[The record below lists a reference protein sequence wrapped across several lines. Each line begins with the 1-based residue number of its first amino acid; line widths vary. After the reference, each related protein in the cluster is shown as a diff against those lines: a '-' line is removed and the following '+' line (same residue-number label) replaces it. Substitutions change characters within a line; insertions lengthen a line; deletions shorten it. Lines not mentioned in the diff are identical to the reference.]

1 MSNLERPKIGGSNPE
16 GSNPGGSDPKE
27 PALARDSLYATVQDD
42 AQLTGAPIR
51 RVGEGPYGGDEFEI
65 EPLVTGGK
73 RYVDVDQDI
82 CAHAEQFPT
91 RRWWI
96 AFAIAVSFLMLLVV
110 SLATLFYAGEGVVGI
125 NHPVSWGTF
134 IVNFVFWIGIGHAGT
149 LISAVLFLF
158 RQKWR
163 TGINR
168 SAEAMTLFAVAC
180 AGIFPIIHLGRPWFA
195 YWLMPYPNAR
205 GPLWV
210 NFNSALSWDIF
221 AISTYALVSL
231 TFWYVGLLPD
241 LATVRDRAT
250 HPWRKKLYNAL
261 ALGWNGSSRAWR
273 HYESAYLV
281 LAAFATPLVFSV
293 HTIVSFDFATAI
305 LPGWH
310 ATIFPPYFVIG
321 AIFSGFA
328 MVITLMIIMRNVFNM
343 KNYITLNH
351 LEAMAKIIMLT
362 GMLVGFAYTTE
373 FFMAWYSGSEYEG
386 FIFRNRAFGPYG
398 WAYFIMFTCNAI
410 IPQLFWFKKVRRSVL
425 ALLVI
430 AILVN
435 VGMWFERY
443 VIIVTSLHRDF
454 LPASW
459 GMFEMTFFDWSIL
472 LGSFGLFFTLFLL
485 FVRFLPVIAM
495 SEVKGVMDPRVAR
508 SWPEDGGT
516 ASAHGAEGGVGGPA
530 PVALGPSGSLA
541 APSEPMR

>member
-1 MSNLERPKIGGSNPE
+1 MTTPSP
-16 GSNPGGSDPKE
+16 
-27 PALARDSLYATVQDD
+27 YATVMDD
-42 AQLTGAPIR
+42 RQLTGRPI
-51 RVGEGPYGGDEFEI
+51 VLPGAGVFGGDEEI
-65 EPLVTGGK
+65 EEPLVTGGK
-73 RYVDVDQDI
+73 QYVDVDQDI
-82 CAHAEQFPT
+82 CAHTERFPT

-96 AFAIAVSFLMLLVV
+96 AFAIALSFLGLLVF
-110 SLATLFYAGEGVVGI
+110 SLISLFYVGI
-125 NHPVSWGTF
+125 GIVGPNSPVGWGTF
-134 IVNFVFWIGIGHAGT
+134 IVNFVFWIGIGDAGT

-180 AGIFPIIHLGRPWFA
+180 AGIFPLIHLGRIWFA
-195 YWLMPYPNAR
+195 YWLVPIPNDR
-205 GPLWV
+205 GPLWI

-221 AISTYALVSL
+221 AISTYGLVSL

-261 ALGWNGSSRAWR
+261 SFGWNGSNRAWK
-273 HYESAYLV
+273 HYESAYLI
-281 LAAFATPLVFSV
+281 LAGFATPLVFSV
-293 HTIVSFDFATAI
+293 HTIVSFDFATSI
-305 LPGWH
+305 IPGWH

-328 MVITLMIIMRNVFNM
+328 MVITLMSIMRSVFNL

-351 LEAMAKIIMLT
+351 MEAMAKIIMLT
-362 GMLVGFAYTTE
+362 GMLVGLAYTTE

-398 WAYFIMFTCNAI
+398 WSYAIMFSCNAL
-410 IPQLFWFKKVRRSVL
+410 IPQLFWFKKLRRNPAVL
-425 ALLVI
+425 FII

-443 VIIVTSLHRDF
+443 VIVVTSLHRDF
-454 LPASW
+454 LPSSW

-485 FVRFLPVIAM
+485 FVRFLPAIAM
-495 SEVKGVMDPRVAR
+495 SEVKGVMDPKVAR
-508 SWPEDGGT
+508 SEVAAGR
-516 ASAHGAEGGVGGPA
+516 AEA
-530 PVALGPSGSLA
+530 
-541 APSEPMR
+541 

>member
-1 MSNLERPKIGGSNPE
+1 MTTAKDE
-16 GSNPGGSDPKE
+16 
-27 PALARDSLYATVQDD
+27 SLYASVMDD
-42 AQLTGAPIR
+42 SQLTGLPIIKK
-51 RVGEGPYGGDEFEI
+51 GTGPFGGDELI
-65 EPLVTGGK
+65 HEPLVTGNK
-73 RYVDVDQDI
+73 RYTDVDEDI
-82 CAHAEQFPT
+82 CVHTERFPT
-91 RRWWI
+91 RLWWI
-96 AFAIAVSFLMLLVV
+96 GFALSLSMLGMLGIG
-110 SLATLFYAGEGVVGI
+110 LATLFYAGEGVVGI
-125 NHPVSWGTF
+125 NHPVGWGSF
-134 IVNFVFWIGIGHAGT
+134 IINFVFWIGIGHAGT

-180 AGIFPIIHLGRPWFA
+180 AGIFPIIHLGRPWFF
-195 YWLMPYPNAR
+195 YWLVPLPNGR
-205 GPLWV
+205 GPLWI

-221 AISTYALVSL
+221 AISTYGTISLV
-231 TFWYVGLLPD
+231 FWYIGLLPD

-250 HPWRKKLYNAL
+250 HPWRKWLYNVL
-261 ALGWNGSSRAWR
+261 SFGWNGSHRAWR
-273 HYESAYLV
+273 HYESAYLL

-293 HTIVSFDFATAI
+293 HTIVSFDFTTSI

-328 MVITLMIIMRNVFNM
+328 MVITLMTILRKVF
-343 KNYITLNH
+343 KLTNYITLNH
-351 LEAMAKIIMLT
+351 MEAMAKIVMFT

-410 IPQLFWFKKVRRSVL
+410 IPQIFWFKRFRRNEWVL
-425 ALLVI
+425 FIV

-435 VGMWFERY
+435 VGMWFERF
-443 VIIVTSLHRDF
+443 VIIITSLHRDF

-459 GMFEMTFFDWSIL
+459 GMFHMTVFDWLIL
-472 LGSFGLFFTLFLL
+472 IGSFGLFFTLFLL
-485 FVRFLPVIAM
+485 FARALPTIAM
-495 SEVKGVMDPRVAR
+495 SEVKGVMDPAVAKGIAG
-508 SWPEDGGT
+508 EK
-516 ASAHGAEGGVGGPA
+516 EGVQ
-530 PVALGPSGSLA
+530 
-541 APSEPMR
+541 